1 MALALKYRPKNFD
14 ELIGQEQVVKSLKNA
29 LDIQRLGH
37 AYLFSGLRG
46 SGKTS
51 TARIFAKAMV
61 CSDSLS
67 SMPCEVCDNCKMA
80 NENRHIDI
88 IEMDA
93 ASHRKIDDIRD
104 LIEQTKYKPA
114 IARFKIF
121 IIDEVHMLTKEA
133 FNALLKTLEE
143 PPEYVKFILATTDP
157 LKLPLTIIS
166 RTQHFRFR
174 SINKNDIVKH
184 LQFILSSENIKY
196 EDGVLQI
203 LARSGSGSL
212 RDTLTLLDQA
222 IIFSNSNLTKL
233 SVSSMLGLLNPDK
246 IEEIF
251 DAILQCDRNKIIDL
265 ATKLESYEA
274 QTIIDEMIANL
285 KDKFLMRDSRY
296 SLLLCE
302 RFFKILSKSKTM
314 LSVDTDGNFVLLI
327 MFFMMMEATN
337 LKTIDEMI
345 NSLENS
351 SDASLNVSTPVNLVS
366 STKKTK
372 TPYEEFLANL
382 YDRSYE
388 LGRCFDDCIEF
399 IKFDDNTMTLSS
411 SATGENQEILRK
423 SSSIIMKVL
432 RQTFCENAKIKI
444 DSHVKE
450 KSTQENEDKSENLS
464 KTNSNVSQNNIKEDT
479 QTKDNIEDTKETM
492 MQPSNEQNAVNLHS
506 PKESENIT
514 YMNKLFGDPTIE
526 DAKN

>member
-1 MALALKYRPKNFD
+1 MLALALKYRPSNFD
-14 ELIGQEQVVKSLKNA
+14 GLIGQDQVVKSLKNA

-61 CSDSLS
+61 CSKGPT

-104 LIEQTKYKPA
+104 LIEQTRYKPA

-174 SINKNDIVKH
+174 PINKNEIVKH

-222 IIFSNSNLTKL
+222 IIFTNSNLTKA
-233 SVSSMLGLLNPDK
+233 SVSSMLGLLDPDK
-246 IEEIF
+246 IEKIF
-251 DAILQCDRNKIIDL
+251 ETILKNDKNELINL
-265 ATKLESYEA
+265 AKELEGYET
-274 QTIIDEMIANL
+274 QNIIDEMIVNL
-285 KDKFLMRDSRY
+285 KDKFLNKDSRY

-314 LSVDTDGNFVLLI
+314 LSVDVDDNFVLLL

-337 LKTIDEMI
+337 LKSIDEMI
-345 NSLENS
+345 GSLEK
-351 SDASLNVSTPVNLVS
+351 DKLNTLDTSMQVSFDKPKQA
-366 STKKTK
+366 KKAH
-372 TPYEEFLANL
+372 YDEFLKNL

-388 LGRCFDDCIEF
+388 LGKCFDVCIEF
-399 IKFDDNTMTLSS
+399 VKFENNIMFLNS
-411 SATGENQEILRK
+411 SASGENQDILRK
-423 SSSIIMKVL
+423 SSSVIMKVL
-432 RQTFCENAKIKI
+432 RQTFDKETKIKI
-444 DSHVKE
+444 DSYTKEENIQKNDKNIENVNLKNETNKEIQTQNSLNEVKISDI
-450 KSTQENEDKSENLS
+450 KIDDNQSLNLN
-464 KTNSNVSQNNIKEDT
+464 KNKED
-479 QTKDNIEDTKETM
+479 
-492 MQPSNEQNAVNLHS
+492 
-506 PKESENIT
+506 ENIS
-514 YMNKLFGDPTIE
+514 YMNRLFGDPQIQNT
-526 DAKN
+526 

>member
-14 ELIGQEQVVKSLKNA
+14 ELIGQDQVVKSLKNA
-29 LDIQRLGH
+29 LDVQRLGH

-61 CSDSLS
+61 CSESIS
-67 SMPCEVCDNCKMA
+67 SIPCEVCDNCKMA

-88 IEMDA
+88 VEMDA

-174 SINKNDIVKH
+174 SINKNDIVRH
-184 LQFILSSENIKY
+184 LQYILSSENIKY

-246 IEEIF
+246 IENIF
-251 DAILQCDRNKIIDL
+251 NIILRCDRDALINISKE
-265 ATKLESYEA
+265 LEGYEP
-274 QTIIDEMIANL
+274 QNIIDEMILYL

-302 RFFKILSKSKTM
+302 RFFNILSKSKSM
-314 LSVDTDGNFVLLI
+314 LSIDTDGNFVLLL

-345 NSLENS
+345 TSLQDEKT
-351 SDASLNVSTPVNLVS
+351 DRLNVSTPVSLQKVEL
-366 STKKTK
+366 KTK
-372 TPYEEFLANL
+372 TPYEKFLSNL

-388 LGRCFDDCIEF
+388 LGKCFDDCIEF
-399 IKFDDNTMTLSS
+399 VNFDDNTMVLNS
-411 SATGENQEILRK
+411 SASGENQEILRK
-423 SSSIIMKVL
+423 NSSVIMKIL
-432 RQTFCENAKIKI
+432 RQTFGSDAKIKI
-444 DSHVKE
+444 DAYIKE
-450 KSTQENEDKSENLS
+450 NTQEVTLAKDEVQSLAKDEFASDAVIELKKEESINKEIVFAGEDVVLNKS
-464 KTNSNVSQNNIKEDT
+464 KQN
-479 QTKDNIEDTKETM
+479 
-492 MQPSNEQNAVNLHS
+492 
-506 PKESENIT
+506 ENIN
-514 YMNKLFGDPTIE
+514 YMNKLFGDPLE
-526 DAKN
+526 D

>member
-14 ELIGQEQVVKSLKNA
+14 ELIGQDQVVKSLKNA

-61 CSDSLS
+61 CSESIS
-67 SMPCEVCDNCKMA
+67 SIPCEVCDNCKMA

-184 LQFILSSENIKY
+184 LQYILSSENIKY

-246 IEEIF
+246 IENIFEI
-251 DAILQCDRNKIIDL
+251 ILKCDRGALINISKE
-265 ATKLESYEA
+265 LEGYEA
-274 QTIIDEMIANL
+274 QNIIDEMILYL

-302 RFFKILSKSKTM
+302 RFFNILSKSKSM
-314 LSVDTDGNFVLLI
+314 LSIDTDGNFVLLL

-345 NSLENS
+345 SSLQ
-351 SDASLNVSTPVNLVS
+351 DKKTDRLNVSTPVSLQQVEQ
-366 STKKTK
+366 KTK
-372 TPYEEFLANL
+372 TPYEEFLVNL

-388 LGRCFDDCIEF
+388 LGKCFDDCIEF
-399 IKFDDNTMTLSS
+399 VNFYDNTMVLNS
-411 SATGENQEILRK
+411 SASGENQDILRK
-423 SSSIIMKVL
+423 NSSIIMKIL
-432 RQTFCENAKIKI
+432 RQTFGNNAKIKI
-444 DSHVKE
+444 DAYIKENSQETSLAKHEAQDLSKNKLATDIIIEPKKE
-450 KSTQENEDKSENLS
+450 KSINNEIVYANKDVLLNKN
-464 KTNSNVSQNNIKEDT
+464 KQN
-479 QTKDNIEDTKETM
+479 
-492 MQPSNEQNAVNLHS
+492 
-506 PKESENIT
+506 ENIN
-514 YMNKLFGDPTIE
+514 YMNKLFGDPLE
-526 DAKN
+526 D